1 MKIKIDRSRTPPGHP
16 SGCGRFQPEGPNY
29 HPVPQKPFRFRI
41 PTLALKANIAA
52 VVAVAVV
59 VVATVVAAAVVA
71 VVVVVAAAL
80 SEIDLKIGEFG

>member
-41 PTLALKANIAA
+41 PTLALKANIVA
-52 VVAVAVV
+52 VVAVV

-80 SEIDLKIGEFG
+80 SEIDLKIGEPG